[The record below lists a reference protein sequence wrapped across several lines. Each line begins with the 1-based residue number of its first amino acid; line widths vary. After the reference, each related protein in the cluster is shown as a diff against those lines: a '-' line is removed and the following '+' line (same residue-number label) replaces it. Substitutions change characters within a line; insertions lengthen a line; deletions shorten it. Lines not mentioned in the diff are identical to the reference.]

1 MASWVCRNSVKNENT
16 EIFLVKLCCWN
27 QVFTNLTFQASFSL
41 KEMEKLLNEENNERL
56 DYFTSLFCFLELL
69 FP

>member
-1 MASWVCRNSVKNENT
+1 MASGVCRNSVENENP
-16 EIFLVKLCCWN
+16 EIFLVKLCYWN

-41 KEMEKLLNEENNERL
+41 NEMQKLLKEENNERL
-56 DYFTSLFCFLELL
+56 DYFTSLICFLELL